1 MKRLPVFL
9 SLLLTTSF
17 AGAQTYQFD
26 GDLATA
32 GLQNGNGNWSTD
44 GSVSTNLRWYKS
56 STSTYSAW
64 DNSGLAIA
72 EFGYTSSTSGGTLT
86 LDGEIKLA
94 GMIFDPLGTPLGTT
108 AHAFTGGTLNFGE
121 GGLVSIANAAS
132 GGSTGGQ
139 WITFTSLLKGSN
151 LTFQKSGGS
160 TTAFVRISS
169 VNPDLTGTL
178 TLSSAAGATGGIYLS
193 VGLPTYISSLGSIDV
208 KTYSIFNP
216 TGAGTYTTALTIAG
230 VGTANYGAVRVDA
243 SNSTFSGA
251 ITLSG
256 DARFHTHI
264 NTVNTTISGGIGET
278 GGSWSFSRTAYAPVN
293 TLLPL
298 TLTYAA
304 PSTYTGATVLG
315 RALSYVSTS
324 ENAGTEGGV
333 NILDFTAATAS
344 TQDMLYHGTMAG
356 ALQLLGGLTTRT
368 ELQLVGAAGKAN
380 SQTFSSLSVQQ
391 SASAITLVS
400 GFGGSMSVD
409 LGAITRTG
417 SAVLAITAPVTG
429 QITGSVGGATQ
440 GLVGAWATYRSG
452 DGRVGGWAGL
462 TDGVVGV
469 FAGDLVYQTGANV
482 SVLPGYTTTANLQI
496 SGSSTGAVSFTAG
509 VTDLA
514 TLSMTDTGNVR
525 QLDLA
530 GKTLR
535 LADSG
540 GVQIIQGAQALAVGS
555 LGDGSFLTAGG
566 VDNAAGQLLLTNM
579 STSNALTINASIAN
593 NGSGSVSLQINGV
606 GRTVLAA
613 ANTFSGVV
621 TVDSGVLEVRD
632 SNALGTTGS
641 TGITK
646 IMTGASLNLSGGIT
660 LNETIQA
667 NGHGIAL
674 DGAIRNL
681 SGVNT
686 ITPTVRI
693 QSTTRFGSD
702 SGALILAGGITA
714 QIGATSYTF
723 SGRGNFEVHGAITAT
738 SGILTKEGS
747 GTLTL
752 MGTSTATGITTVNNG
767 VLHLDF
773 SAADAPAANMLYT
786 NVTLSSTVGTLTLG
800 GGTFKT
806 TGKVDGASSQALGT
820 LTIAS
825 GSSRI
830 TAVSSGTGSMDITF
844 GAISRTVV
852 GGTLRLDLP
861 TLGSIKT
868 TSGADNA
875 LVTGTGGVA
884 FATVGLDD
892 WAATTAA
899 VSGLRFFVGL
909 SSISGYTLSTATTL
923 ADNADIASGITAT
936 TLSASASIGSLR
948 FNQSQA
954 TTLTQDASSVVL
966 TLGGILV
973 TPNVGANL
981 TTITGGGM
989 RAAVGSTELT
999 IFQNNLDAPLTIRSR
1014 ILNTTNSGGTVV
1026 GTALTKTGAG
1036 TVIYEYDTSYTTGDY
1051 SGATRI
1057 QDGALQLVK
1066 TTSSSISYAI
1076 YYGTTFT
1083 LGSGSTSGKLILGS
1097 TSTGYAVTQY
1107 GGLRTEGTG
1116 SNNAVVGGTTSLS
1129 TFLHYVS
1136 GTFDFRGGFI
1146 GGSGTNENNLNLTI
1160 SLGTLQLGA
1169 ANTYRGKTTLLQNT
1183 IEVTS
1188 LADRGQASSL
1198 GTGDYNSA
1206 TSIIDMAT
1214 ATTSAQNYNVLAT
1227 LRYIGDTDSVTNR
1240 PINISNADVATDVIS
1255 VTAVLENTGT
1265 GTVKFTSP
1273 FTAAGSNPVQRV
1285 LRLGGTNTGAN
1296 EIVSLPDVS
1305 VSITSKIEKVGTG
1318 TWIITGNSTYSGGT
1332 TVTQGTLLVTTAT
1345 GSGTGLGAVSV
1356 QSGAVFGGSGR
1367 VAPGADQSVT
1377 LTGGTLQIGT
1387 ELPGGIR
1394 SAASTLTIQTSGT
1407 GVLSFSAASVLNF
1420 DLFSGAGQGDN
1431 TGNAAAA
1438 DRAIISGAVSLDADT
1453 LLRVSNPN
1461 DMTGWAEGDQWRLF
1475 DWSGLTSPVSVT
1487 TIQYDLP
1494 TLTAGLIWDTSELFT
1509 TGVLI
1514 VAVPEPSR
1522 ALLLLFAT
1530 LAIVLQRRRM

>member
-1 MKRLPVFL
+1 MT
-9 SLLLTTSF
+9 SLT
-17 AGAQTYQFD
+17 GAQTYQWD
-26 GDLATA
+26 GDLTTT
-32 GLQNGNGNWSTD
+32 GLQNGNGTWSVD
-44 GSVSTNLRWYKS
+44 GGVSTNLRWYKDS
-56 STSTYSAW
+56 AYSAW

-72 EFGYTSSTSGGTLT
+72 EFGYNTSTSGGTIT
-86 LDGEIKLA
+86 VDGEIKLA

-108 AHAFTGGTLNFGE
+108 AHAFTGGTLNFGG
-121 GGLVSIANAAS
+121 GGLVSIANGAS

-139 WITFTSLLKGSN
+139 WVTFTSALKGSD

-160 TTAFVRISS
+160 TIGFVRISS
-169 VNPDLTGTL
+169 VNPELTGTL
-178 TLSSAAGATGGIYLS
+178 TLSSAVGATSGIYLS
-193 VGLPTYISSLGSIDV
+193 VGSPTYISSLGSIDV
-208 KTYSIFNP
+208 KTNSVFNP
-216 TGAGTYTTALTIAG
+216 TGTGTYITALTIAG
-230 VGTANYGAVRVDA
+230 VGASNYGAVRVDA
-243 SNSTFSGA
+243 SNTTFSGP
-251 ITLSG
+251 ITLSS

-304 PSTYTGATVLG
+304 PSTYTGATILG
-315 RALSYVSTS
+315 RVLNYLSTS

-333 NILDFTAATAS
+333 NILNFTAATAAD
-344 TQDMLYHGTMAG
+344 QDMLYHGTTAG
-356 ALQLLGGLTTRT
+356 TLQLLGGLATRT
-368 ELQLVGAAGKAN
+368 ELQLIGAAGKAN
-380 SQTFSSLSVQQ
+380 SQTFGSLSVQQ
-391 SASAITLVS
+391 SATAITLVS

-409 LGAITRTG
+409 LGGISRTG
-417 SAVLAITAPVTG
+417 SGVLAITAPVTG
-429 QITGSVGGATQ
+429 QITGNVGGAVQ
-440 GLVGAWATYRSG
+440 GLVGAWATYRSA
-452 DGRVGGWAGL
+452 DGLVGGWAGL

-469 FAGDLVYQTGANV
+469 YTGDLAYQSGTEV
-482 SVLPGYTTTANLQI
+482 SSLSGYTAAANLTI
-496 SGSSTGAVSFTAG
+496 AEDSSGDVLFADGL
-509 VTDLA
+509 TDLA
-514 TLSMTDTGNVR
+514 TVSMTDTGSAR
-525 QLDLA
+525 LLDLA

-540 GVQIIQGAQALAVGS
+540 GVQIIQGAQALTVGS
-555 LGDGSFLTAGG
+555 IGDGSYLTAGG
-566 VDNAAGQLLLTNM
+566 VDNAAGQLQLTNM
-579 STSNALTINASIAN
+579 SSVNSLTINSTISD
-593 NGSGSVSLQINGV
+593 NGSGSVSLNINGT
-606 GRTVLAA
+606 GRTVLTA
-613 ANTFSGVV
+613 ANFFSGIV
-621 TVDSGVLEVRD
+621 TVDSGVLEV
-632 SNALGTTGS
+632 SNSGALGTTGS

-646 IMTGASLNLSGGIT
+646 IMAGASLNLSGGIT
-660 LNETIQA
+660 LGETIQA
-667 NGHGIAL
+667 NGHGIAF

-681 SGVNT
+681 SGINT
-686 ITPTVRI
+686 ITPTVRF

-702 SGALILAGGITA
+702 SGTLILAGGIAA
-714 QIGATSYTF
+714 QISAIAYTF
-723 SGRGNFEVHGAITAT
+723 SGIGDFEVHGAITAT

-752 MGTSTATGITTVNNG
+752 MSTSTATGITTVNNG

-773 SAADAPAANMLYT
+773 TSADAPAANMLYT
-786 NVTLSSTVGTLTLG
+786 TATLSSTVGTLTLG

-830 TAVSSGTGSMDITF
+830 SAISSGSGSMNITF

-861 TLGSIKT
+861 SNGSIKT
-868 TSGADNA
+868 TSGTDNA

-892 WAATTAA
+892 WAATSAA
-899 VSGLRFFVGL
+899 VAGLRSFVGL
-909 SSISGYTLSTATTL
+909 SSISGGYTLSTATTL
-923 ADNADIASGITAT
+923 AGNADIAAGITAT
-936 TLSASASIGSLR
+936 TLSASTTIGSLR
-948 FNQSQA
+948 FDQSQA
-954 TTLTQDASSVVL
+954 TTLAQDASSVVL
-966 TLGGILV
+966 SLGGILV

-981 TTITGGGM
+981 TTITGGGI
-989 RAAVGSTELT
+989 RALVGSTELT
-999 IFQNNLDAPLTIRSR
+999 IFQNNTDAPLTISSR
-1014 ILNTTNSGGTVV
+1014 ILNTTNTGGTVV
-1026 GTALTKTGAG
+1026 TTALTKAGAG
-1036 TVIYEYDTSYTTGDY
+1036 TVIYEYGTAYTAGDY
-1051 SGATRI
+1051 TGATRI
-1057 QDGALQLVK
+1057 QDGSLQLVK
-1066 TTSSSISYAI
+1066 TVSTSISYAI

-1129 TFLHYVS
+1129 TFLEYVS
-1136 GTFDFRGGFI
+1136 GTFDFRSGFI

-1169 ANTYRGKTTLLQNT
+1169 ANTYKGKTTLLQNT
-1183 IEVTS
+1183 IEVTT

-1198 GTGDYNSA
+1198 GTGDYNST

-1240 PINISNADVATDVIS
+1240 PINISNSDVATDVIS

-1285 LRLGGTNTGAN
+1285 LRLGGTNTGTN

-1305 VSITSKIEKVGTG
+1305 VSITSRIEKVSTG
-1318 TWIITGNSTYSGGT
+1318 TWVITGNSAYSGGT
-1332 TVTQGTLLVTTAT
+1332 AVNEGTLLVTTAT

-1367 VAPGADQSVT
+1367 IAPGADQSVM
-1377 LTGGTLQIGT
+1377 LTGGTLQVGT
-1387 ELPGGIR
+1387 ELPGEIPA
-1394 SAASTLTIQTSGT
+1394 AASTLTIQTSGS
-1407 GVLSFSAASVLNF
+1407 GVLSLSSGSILTF
-1420 DLFSGAGQGDN
+1420 DLFSGAGKGDN
-1431 TGNAAAA
+1431 TGNLAAA
-1438 DRAIISGAVSLDADT
+1438 DRAIISGAVSLGTDT
-1453 LLRVSNPN
+1453 TLRVSNPN
-1461 DMTGWAEGDQWRLF
+1461 EMTGWADGDQWQLF
-1475 DWSGLTSPVSVT
+1475 DWSGLTGPAAVT
-1487 TIQYDLP
+1487 TIQFDLP
-1494 TLTAGLIWDTSELFT
+1494 ELTAGLIWDTTELFT

-1522 ALLLLFAT
+1522 VLLLFFAVFA
-1530 LAIVLQRRRM
+1530 LALRRRRI